1 MSSPTKECLA
11 AWHLAWVGGYRLC
24 THRRGA
30 LGITLHSGL
39 LRIFGVM
46 SEVAPKNPEWEAGT
60 WKA

>member
-1 MSSPTKECLA
+1 MAPGLGRWLQAVHSQK
-11 AWHLAWVGGYRLC
+11 
-24 THRRGA
+24 GA